1 MGILFKTY
9 QRRHQLHVYNEV
21 WSVQDKEHLE
31 EVLSMFKKEE
41 LSKAKIIPGAN
52 NIDIELNGLI
62 IDCRNLNDLKRK
74 FGQLAEI
81 KEKYQKILPPKK
93 KPAKKSPSKSLP
105 KPSSK

>member
-31 EVLSMFKKEE
+31 VVLSMFKKEE
-41 LSKAKIIPGAN
+41 LIKAKIVPNAN
-52 NIDIELNGLI
+52 SIDVELNGLI
-62 IDCRNLNDLKRK
+62 IDCRNLADLKRK

-93 KPAKKSPSKSLP
+93 KPANKPVKKPAKTPSK
-105 KPSSK
+105 

>member
-21 WSVQDKEHLE
+21 WSVQDKAHLE

-41 LSKAKIIPGAN
+41 LLKAKIIPGAN

-62 IDCRNLNDLKRK
+62 IDCRNLSDLKKK

-93 KPAKKSPSKSLP
+93 NQAKKSPTKTPTKAPSK
-105 KPSSK
+105 